1 MSKTAKS
8 GKYSFYPHFYFIEK
22 KKIYINFSVLG
33 ELTADQLGKTLT
45 HEHVSM
51 EFIFSYKAPKASQ
64 LNMVNCEWDMCNSGW
79 IQQWP

>member
-1 MSKTAKS
+1 MNSI
-8 GKYSFYPHFYFIEK
+8 F
-22 KKIYINFSVLG
+22 FSVLG

-64 LNMVNCEWDMCNSGW
+64 LSMVNCEWDMCNSGW
-79 IQQWP
+79 IQQWPGEI

>member
-1 MSKTAKS
+1 MNSI
-8 GKYSFYPHFYFIEK
+8 FFL
-22 KKIYINFSVLG
+22 VLG

-64 LNMVNCEWDMCNSGW
+64 LSMVNCDWDMCNSGW